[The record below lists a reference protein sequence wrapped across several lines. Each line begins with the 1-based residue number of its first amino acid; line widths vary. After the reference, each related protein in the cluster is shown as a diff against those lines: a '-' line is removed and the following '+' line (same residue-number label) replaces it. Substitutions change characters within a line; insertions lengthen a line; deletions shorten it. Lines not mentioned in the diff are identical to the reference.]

1 MSSADEAGAGAAGQV
16 GTEGGAGYGLEAG
29 IVGDVTGSGE
39 PGRASGMSGSGA
51 AVDADSDADAAAG
64 ASAGTVVVVGSI
76 NVDQVVTVARLPR
89 PGETLIGTGMVLLP
103 GGKGANQAV
112 AAARRGASTVMVGAV
127 GDDVHAAAAT
137 PLLTESGVD
146 VSRVEV
152 VSGPTG
158 LAVVSVGDDAEN
170 TIVVVPGA
178 NASVGRDAVERHAD
192 VLRTASVVVLQGE
205 IPADGI
211 EHAARLASGRVL
223 LNLAPVVAVDPDVVR
238 LADPLVLNEHEG
250 RLVLALLEA
259 AGTPAGA
266 VPVGLAVSPEGE
278 VVAGVDDSSRNES
291 SSVAGAGS
299 SGTAGLSAGVDDS
312 SRDESSSAAGA
323 ASSGTAGLSA
333 GVDDSSRNESS
344 SAAGAASSGTAGL
357 PAGADESPR
366 DESARATDPTD
377 HTLGEARDADAAV
390 VTALRQHGVPSVVL
404 TRGSAGAIVSD
415 SSGLH
420 HVASPRVA
428 AVDSSGAGDAFVGA
442 LAARLAAGATLLDAA
457 HEAVRVGA
465 YSVTG
470 SGTQPSYPRLGD
482 ELPSV
487 ESDAE
492 GDATAP
498 GDGGSASSGASLAAG
513 GRA

>member
-1 MSSADEAGAGAAGQV
+1 MSSADEAGAGAAAAGQVGAGGDAGAAGAGQV

-39 PGRASGMSGSGA
+39 PRRASGGPAAGEDAGA
-51 AVDADSDADAAAG
+51 HAQDSPAAG
-64 ASAGTVVVVGSI
+64 ARSGTPAAGTVTGTVVVVGSI

-112 AAARRGASTVMVGAV
+112 AAARRGATTVMVGAV

-146 VSRVEV
+146 TSRVEV
-152 VSGPTG
+152 VAGPTG

-178 NASVGRDAVERHAD
+178 NAAVGHDAVERHAD
-192 VLRTASVVVLQGE
+192 VLRSAAVVVLQGE

-211 EHAARLASGRVL
+211 EHAARLATGRVL
-223 LNLAPVVAVDPDVVR
+223 LNLAPVVAVDAEVVR

-250 RLVLALLEA
+250 RLLLAALEGSESVADA
-259 AGTPAGA
+259 AELGEDA
-266 VPVGLAVSPEGE
+266 VSSVSLFSDSPEG
-278 VVAGVDDSSRNES
+278 G
-291 SSVAGAGS
+291 
-299 SGTAGLSAGVDDS
+299 
-312 SRDESSSAAGA
+312 
-323 ASSGTAGLSA
+323 
-333 GVDDSSRNESS
+333 
-344 SAAGAASSGTAGL
+344 
-357 PAGADESPR
+357 
-366 DESARATDPTD
+366 PTD
-377 HTLGEARDADAAV
+377 GSDGLGEARDADAAV

-442 LAARLAAGATLLDAA
+442 LAARLAAGATLLEAA
-457 HEAVRVGA
+457 HVAVRVGA

-470 SGTQPSYPRLGD
+470 AGTQPSYPGLGD

-487 ESDAE
+487 EPAESVEDGDVAGSVESGGASSTASAAE
-492 GDATAP
+492 G
-498 GDGGSASSGASLAAG
+498 
-513 GRA
+513 RA

>member
-1 MSSADEAGAGAAGQV
+1 MTGSGQPRRASGGPAAGGEAGADAQGSPADGDRSGTPAAG
-16 GTEGGAGYGLEAG
+16 T
-29 IVGDVTGSGE
+29 VT
-39 PGRASGMSGSGA
+39 
-51 AVDADSDADAAAG
+51 
-64 ASAGTVVVVGSI
+64 GTVVVVGSI

-146 VSRVEV
+146 TSRVEV
-152 VSGPTG
+152 VAGPTG

-178 NASVGRDAVERHAD
+178 NASVGHDAVERHAD
-192 VLRTASVVVLQGE
+192 VLRSAAVVVLQGE

-211 EHAARLASGRVL
+211 EHAARLATGRVL
-223 LNLAPVVAVDPDVVR
+223 LNLAPVVAVDADVVR

-250 RLVLALLEA
+250 RLLLAALEGSASVADA
-259 AGTPAGA
+259 AELGDDA
-266 VPVGLAVSPEGE
+266 VSSVSLFSDSPEG
-278 VVAGVDDSSRNES
+278 G
-291 SSVAGAGS
+291 
-299 SGTAGLSAGVDDS
+299 
-312 SRDESSSAAGA
+312 
-323 ASSGTAGLSA
+323 
-333 GVDDSSRNESS
+333 
-344 SAAGAASSGTAGL
+344 
-357 PAGADESPR
+357 
-366 DESARATDPTD
+366 PTD
-377 HTLGEARDADAAV
+377 GSDGLGEARDADAAV

-415 SSGLH
+415 ATGLH

-442 LAARLAAGATLLDAA
+442 LAARLAAGATLLEAA

-470 SGTQPSYPRLGD
+470 AGTQPSYPGLGD

-487 ESDAE
+487 ESVESVED
-492 GDATAP
+492 GDAA
-498 GDGGSASSGASLAAG
+498 GSVESGGASFTASPAG
-513 GRA
+513 DCA

>member
-1 MSSADEAGAGAAGQV
+1 MSSADEAGAGAAAAGQVGAGGDAGAAGAGQV

-39 PGRASGMSGSGA
+39 PRRASGGPAAGDEAGADAQDSPADGARSGS
-51 AVDADSDADAAAG
+51 DAG
-64 ASAGTVVVVGSI
+64 TGTGTGTVVVVGSI

-146 VSRVEV
+146 TSRVEV
-152 VSGPTG
+152 VAGPTG

-178 NASVGRDAVERHAD
+178 NASVGHDAVERHAD
-192 VLRTASVVVLQGE
+192 VLRSAAVVVLQGE

-211 EHAARLASGRVL
+211 EHAARLATGRVL
-223 LNLAPVVAVDPDVVR
+223 LNLAPVVAVDAEVVR

-250 RLVLALLEA
+250 RLLLAALEGSASVADA
-259 AGTPAGA
+259 AELGEDA
-266 VPVGLAVSPEGE
+266 VSSVSLFSDSPEG
-278 VVAGVDDSSRNES
+278 G
-291 SSVAGAGS
+291 
-299 SGTAGLSAGVDDS
+299 
-312 SRDESSSAAGA
+312 
-323 ASSGTAGLSA
+323 
-333 GVDDSSRNESS
+333 
-344 SAAGAASSGTAGL
+344 
-357 PAGADESPR
+357 
-366 DESARATDPTD
+366 PTD
-377 HTLGEARDADAAV
+377 GSDGLGEARDADAAV

-415 SSGLH
+415 ATGLH

-442 LAARLAAGATLLDAA
+442 LAARLAAGATLLEAA

-470 SGTQPSYPRLGD
+470 AGTQPSYPGLGD

-487 ESDAE
+487 ESVDSDLD
-492 GDATAP
+492 GDAAAP
-498 GDGGSASSGASLAAG
+498 GDGGGASSGAGSAAE